1 MIGEREAQ
9 SSIRCKL
16 NPAMQLT
23 NDSLS
28 IAGRFLSIKKFDF
41 FPPAFTVLCEMPNF
55 ISLLSLRAWV
65 YGLLSGFIGGG
76 ASAVTAWAGMAG
88 AKGLGI
94 DVHVLNFKE
103 AGIVMLSSGF
113 VTAMS
118 YLAKSPLPPVSPGN
132 TEYFRNPNSPQPPAT
147 AQKQ

>member
-1 MIGEREAQ
+1 
-9 SSIRCKL
+9 
-16 NPAMQLT
+16 
-23 NDSLS
+23 
-28 IAGRFLSIKKFDF
+28 
-41 FPPAFTVLCEMPNF
+41 MPNF

-65 YGLLSGFIGGG
+65 YGLVSGFIGGG

-118 YLAKSPLPPVSPGN
+118 FLAKSPLPPIATGN
-132 TEYFRNPNSPQPPAT
+132 TQFFSKPPDPQPPKT
-147 AQKQ
+147 

>member
-1 MIGEREAQ
+1 M
-9 SSIRCKL
+9 L
-16 NPAMQLT
+16 
-23 NDSLS
+23 
-28 IAGRFLSIKKFDF
+28 AG
-41 FPPAFTVLCEMPNF
+41 EMPNF

-113 VTAMS
+113 VTACS

-132 TEYFRNPNSPQPPAT
+132 TDFFRNLPASPPQPPAS
-147 AQKQ
+147 AQKP